1 MDIAVKGVIAMNKLK
16 VALSIK
22 IVPAAN
28 GLIGVQ
34 TLLDG
39 KPYSKQGAV
48 IFDFDDNGYRVV
60 NVDGKPAVI
69 INGDL
74 NENGVMQ
81 MREV

>member
-1 MDIAVKGVIAMNKLK
+1 MNKLT
-16 VALSIK
+16 VALSVK
-22 IVPAAN
+22 VVPAVN

-48 IFDFDDNGYRVV
+48 IFDFDDNGYRVI

-69 INGDL
+69 INGELDD
-74 NENGVMQ
+74 NGVMQ
-81 MREV
+81 IREV

>member
-1 MDIAVKGVIAMNKLK
+1 MNKLT
-16 VALSIK
+16 VALSVK
-22 IVPAAN
+22 VVPAVN

-69 INGDL
+69 INGELDD
-74 NENGVMQ
+74 NGVMQ
-81 MREV
+81 IREV

>member
-1 MDIAVKGVIAMNKLK
+1 MSELRVS
-16 VALSIK
+16 LSVNV
-22 IVPAAN
+22 VPATN

-34 TLLDG
+34 TLLNG

-69 INGDL
+69 INGELD
-74 NENGVMQ
+74 ENGVMQ